1 MIILDKPYISDFLIE
16 TIKKYN
22 IPVLKTD
29 LSEKLLNGKTKLL
42 VTEDDAVLHFKNNQ
56 QAKLYTNSENS
67 IAWIENKLKFTD
79 LPEKINIFKDKYRF
93 RQLLKPLFPD
103 YFFKSIHI
111 NDLENTDVSGFP
123 LPFILKPSIGFFSMG
138 IYKIDKYEDWD
149 KAVSDIKKEMIQIEG
164 MYPKEVL
171 NTSKFIIEECIKGEE
186 YALDCYYDNEGN
198 PVILNI
204 LKHLFAS
211 ENDTG
216 DRIYFTSANVLKEQ
230 LKPVEDFLSKVGKLT
245 EIKNF
250 PVHIEIRI
258 EDGKIQPIEFNPLRF
273 GGWCSTADLTAY
285 AWNINSYDYFL
296 SGKKPDWEQILKNDK
311 GSTYNLI
318 VLDNNSGIE
327 GKDIKHFDYD
337 KLLNSF
343 TKPLELRKTDY
354 KKFPVFAFLFA
365 QTDDENAEEL
375 KNILKSDLREYISV

>member
-1 MIILDKPYISDFLIE
+1 MIILDKPYVSNFLLE

-29 LSEKLLNGKTKLL
+29 LSEELLYDKNKLLI
-42 VTEDDAVLHFKNNQ
+42 TEEDAILHFKNNS

-67 IAWIENKLKFTD
+67 IAWIENKLDFTD
-79 LPEKINIFKDKYRF
+79 LPKKINIFKDKYRF
-93 RQLLKPLFPD
+93 RELVKPLFPD

-111 NDLENTDVSGFP
+111 NELESTDVSGFP
-123 LPFILKPSIGFFSMG
+123 LPFILKPSIGFFSLG
-138 IYKIDKYEDWD
+138 IYKINAHKDWG

-171 NTSKFIIEECIKGEE
+171 NTTKFIVEECIKGEE
-186 YALDCYYDNEGN
+186 YAIDCYYDNNGN
-198 PVILNI
+198 PVILNV

-216 DRIYFTSANVLKEQ
+216 DRIYFTSAKVLKEQ
-230 LKPVEDFLSKVGKLT
+230 LKPVEDFLSEVGKLT
-245 EIKNF
+245 GIKNF
-250 PVHIEIRI
+250 PVHIELRI
-258 EDGKIQPIEFNPLRF
+258 KNGKVQPIEFNPLRF

-296 SGKKPDWEQILKNDK
+296 SGKKPDWEQILKNDN
-311 GSTYNLI
+311 GHAFNLI
-318 VLDNNSGIE
+318 VLDNNSGIA
-327 GKDIKHFDYD
+327 GKDIKRFDYD
-337 KLLNSF
+337 KLLKSF

-365 QTDDENAEEL
+365 KTDDENAEEL

>member
-1 MIILDKPYISDFLIE
+1 MIILDKPYVSDFLLE

-29 LSEKLLNGKTKLL
+29 LSEELLYDKNKLLI
-42 VTEDDAVLHFKNNQ
+42 TEEDAILHFKNNS

-67 IAWIENKLKFTD
+67 IAWIENKLDFTD
-79 LPEKINIFKDKYRF
+79 LPKKINIFKDKYRF
-93 RQLLKPLFPD
+93 RELVKPLFPD

-111 NDLENTDVSGFP
+111 NELESTDVSGFP
-123 LPFILKPSIGFFSMG
+123 LPFILKPSIGFFSLG
-138 IYKIDKYEDWD
+138 IYKINAHKDWG

-171 NTSKFIIEECIKGEE
+171 NTTKFIVEECIKGEE
-186 YALDCYYDNEGN
+186 YALDCYYDNNGN
-198 PVILNI
+198 PVILNV

-216 DRIYFTSANVLKEQ
+216 DRIYFTSAKVLKEQ
-230 LKPVEDFLSKVGKLT
+230 LKPVEDFLSEVGKLT
-245 EIKNF
+245 KIKNF
-250 PVHIEIRI
+250 PVHIELRI
-258 EDGKIQPIEFNPLRF
+258 KNGKVQPIEFNPLRF

-296 SGKKPDWEQILKNDK
+296 SGKKPDWKQILKNDN
-311 GSTYNLI
+311 GHAYNLI
-318 VLDNNSGIE
+318 VLDNNSGIA
-327 GKDIKHFDYD
+327 GKDIKRFDYD
-337 KLLNSF
+337 KLLKSF

-365 QTDDENAEEL
+365 KTDDENAEEL